1 MVLPGSAAS
10 PDLPVPAGSAP
21 PAVAPVCVVKR
32 FRKNPSGQSAS
43 VKGGG
48 CANAQGD
55 APVEGEAS
63 EAVGFEPGEPSYQAD
78 GFPTGRAS
86 AQGDALVKGE
96 STIQAPKAVGSEPGE
111 PSYQADGVPKEMGNA
126 QSSQSRDS
134 LRGSDPVDLVPKK
147 PDGQPVVPEPK
158 VSAPVG
164 KAIGSHVQA
173 GPACISQA
181 RATLRGSEAEDLVPV
196 KPDGEILGD
205 GARVGSFPSGQHSDA
220 LLATR
225 AVRAWS
231 SEASGILHETE
242 RRAPGQVGVHVG
254 KGDAFD
260 PPDRPLGLPVRYDV
274 SSAPQRTL
282 PSSPLQGVGDA
293 APDREGAFK
302 TSSREVTTTA
312 RTKSSHRIESEQ
324 AVRLAPPERVSR
336 PGVHPQSDVSP
347 ASSVSDAE
355 TVGAQ
360 YPEVQLGFNVN
371 QVASGGPGHGPSGP
385 CATGREAGTY
395 NKASSA
401 SEATTEPT
409 GNPLG
414 SSAKYAQRVMGPQLE
429 APSGALSAFPPGVS
443 GSLKLDESSPSAKAP
458 AASESSGQCAS
469 AGAVMDEVRPF
480 QRRIFMGPANVRD
493 VPGKVS
499 LPEKPRVVA
508 PLSSRPVFTGPGS
521 IPRRTACLPKR
532 AAASPSSNKSDDV
545 CLKRQRPCLLV
556 IGQCLHDLL
565 ALSAKRG
572 SPKVPA
578 DPVALLRLTR
588 ASRRIVQKP
597 FWPGLMLVPRVLQVI
612 LCSPLGLLSLDGG
625 AVHANACSP
634 RGACFGVVGSATS
647 TFAEI
652 AWSSVKVALSP
663 LRLRLRMLSMMR
675 SLLCRFRIP
684 LKRQSPAV
692 HKQCPQ

>member
-126 QSSQSRDS
+126 QSSQR
-134 LRGSDPVDLVPKK
+134 SDPMSKQAPPVYRRLV
-147 PDGQPVVPEPK
+147 QRY
-158 VSAPVG
+158 VG
-164 KAIGSHVQA
+164 
-173 GPACISQA
+173 
-181 RATLRGSEAEDLVPV
+181 V
-196 KPDGEILGD
+196 KPKIWLPESFTRQSVVRLGKS
-205 GARVGSFPSGQHSDA
+205 GFTWVRVMPLIPQTD
-220 LLATR
+220 LLDCQ
-225 AVRAWS
+225 S
-231 SEASGILHETE
+231 
-242 RRAPGQVGVHVG
+242 
-254 KGDAFD
+254 
-260 PPDRPLGLPVRYDV
+260 
-274 SSAPQRTL
+274 
-282 PSSPLQGVGDA
+282 GVGDA

-429 APSGALSAFPPGVS
+429 GCPDLLSSMSQVHQPRLLLRQKVRGN
-443 GSLKLDESSPSAKAP
+443 
-458 AASESSGQCAS
+458 
-469 AGAVMDEVRPF
+469 VRP
-480 QRRIFMGPANVRD
+480 PVR
-493 VPGKVS
+493 
-499 LPEKPRVVA
+499 
-508 PLSSRPVFTGPGS
+508 
-521 IPRRTACLPKR
+521 
-532 AAASPSSNKSDDV
+532 
-545 CLKRQRPCLLV
+545 
-556 IGQCLHDLL
+556 
-565 ALSAKRG
+565 
-572 SPKVPA
+572 
-578 DPVALLRLTR
+578 
-588 ASRRIVQKP
+588 
-597 FWPGLMLVPRVLQVI
+597 
-612 LCSPLGLLSLDGG
+612 
-625 AVHANACSP
+625 
-634 RGACFGVVGSATS
+634 
-647 TFAEI
+647 
-652 AWSSVKVALSP
+652 
-663 LRLRLRMLSMMR
+663 
-675 SLLCRFRIP
+675 
-684 LKRQSPAV
+684 
-692 HKQCPQ
+692 